1 MMFSEVHQLLHILLT
16 IPINSAT
23 AERTFSAMHRL
34 KNFLRSSMK
43 QVLFNNALISLSH
56 LVLWSFIFTS
66 SPANALRSIA
76 ILVIM

>member
-16 IPINSAT
+16 IPVAAAT

-43 QVLFNNALISLSH
+43 QVLFNNALISLSQQY
-56 LVLWSFIFTS
+56 LVL
-66 SPANALRSIA
+66 
-76 ILVIM
+76 